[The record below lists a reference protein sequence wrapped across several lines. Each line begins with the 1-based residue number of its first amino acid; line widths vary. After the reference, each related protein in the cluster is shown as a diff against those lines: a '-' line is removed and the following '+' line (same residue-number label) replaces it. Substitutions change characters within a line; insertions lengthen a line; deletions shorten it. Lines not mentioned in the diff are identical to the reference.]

1 MSGVQLP
8 HLSAPA
14 KRAIWLPLFGAVTMA
29 VAVFVTSPQSL
40 TNLESRGLELA
51 VLGTSPAFSLVDQEG
66 RTVTDT
72 ALRGNI
78 LVIDFF
84 FTSCRTVCPVQTSRM
99 AEVQKRLEDK
109 SGVHLISFSVDP
121 ETDTPDVLNAY
132 AGRYGADPTRWS
144 FLTGAPEA
152 MDKVV
157 SGYWQIV
164 ERVPRPDGAGF
175 DIAHSERFVLVDR
188 AGNIRGF
195 YKTDEGGLDH
205 LMKDLGAA
213 LSEQG

>member
-1 MSGVQLP
+1 VSGVQLP

-14 KRAIWLPLFGAVTMA
+14 KRAIWLPVFAAAAMA
-29 VAVFVTSPQSL
+29 VAVMVTSPQV
-40 TNLESRGLELA
+40 TNLESEGLELA
-51 VLGTSPAFSLVDQEG
+51 VLGSSPSFSLLDQEG

-99 AEVQKRLEDK
+99 AQVQQRLGDET
-109 SGVHLISFSVDP
+109 GVHLISFSVDP
-121 ETDTPDVLNAY
+121 ETDTPDVLKAY

-144 FLTGAPEA
+144 FLTGTPEA

-188 AGNIRGF
+188 AGQIRGF

-213 LSEQG
+213 MNEQG

>member
-14 KRAIWLPLFGAVTMA
+14 KRAIWLPVFAAVAMAGAVL
-29 VAVFVTSPQSL
+29 VTSPQV
-40 TNLESRGLELA
+40 TNLEGEETELA
-51 VLGTSPAFSLVDQEG
+51 VLGTAPSFSLTDQEG
-66 RTVTDT
+66 RTVTDA
-72 ALRGNI
+72 ALRGNV
-78 LVIDFF
+78 LVLDFF

-99 AEVQKRLEDK
+99 AQVQQRLDES

-121 ETDTPDVLNAY
+121 ETDTPDVLKAY

-144 FLTGAPEA
+144 FLTGTPEA

-157 SGYWQIV
+157 AGYWQIV
-164 ERVPRPDGAGF
+164 ERIPRPDGAGF

-213 LSEQG
+213 MNEQG

>member
-1 MSGVQLP
+1 VSGVQLP

-14 KRAIWLPLFGAVTMA
+14 KRAILLPFFAAAAMA
-29 VAVFVTSPQSL
+29 AAILVTSPQV
-40 TNLESRGLELA
+40 TNLESEGLELA
-51 VLGTSPAFSLVDQEG
+51 VLGTSPSFSLLDQEG
-66 RTVTDT
+66 RTVTDS

-99 AEVQKRLEDK
+99 AQVQQRLDDTA
-109 SGVHLISFSVDP
+109 GVHLISFSVDP
-121 ETDTPDVLNAY
+121 ETDTPDVLKAY

-152 MDKVV
+152 MDDVV

-164 ERVPRPDGAGF
+164 ERIPRPDGAGF

-188 AGNIRGF
+188 AGQIRGF

-205 LMKDLGAA
+205 LMKDLDAA
-213 LSEQG
+213 LSERG

>member
-1 MSGVQLP
+1 MKSAQLP

-14 KRAIWLPLFGAVTMA
+14 KRAILLPVLAAAAMG
-29 VAVFVTSPQSL
+29 VAVIVTSPQV
-40 TNLESRGLELA
+40 TNLESQGLELA
-51 VLGTSPAFSLVDQEG
+51 VLGSSPSFSLLDQEG

-72 ALRGNI
+72 ALRGNL

-99 AEVQKRLEDK
+99 AQVQQRLGDET
-109 SGVHLISFSVDP
+109 GVHLISFSVDP
-121 ETDTPDVLNAY
+121 ETDTPDVLKAY

-144 FLTGAPEA
+144 FLTGTPEA

-188 AGNIRGF
+188 AGQIRGF

-213 LSEQG
+213 MNEQG